1 MATAMCAC
9 NPGARTIRT
18 IDAGMETNDAN
29 WWIRPR
35 NRGFGGS
42 ARVRSV
48 VATVMSRSDREV
60 GDAAPREPDQGLDR
74 TTSFG
79 LRASRI
85 ALCHGLHHTHER
97 KGHYVRIAPIDRSC

>member
-1 MATAMCAC
+1 MVAARWAFS
-9 NPGARTIRT
+9 PGARTIRT
-18 IDAGMETNDAN
+18 MDAGMETNDAN
-29 WWIRPR
+29 WWMRPR

-42 ARVRSV
+42 ARVISV

-85 ALCHGLHHTHER
+85 ALCHGLNHTHER
-97 KGHYVRIAPIDRSC
+97 EGYYVRIAPVDLSC